1 MLLIWLSHFCTLSI
15 CVCVLA
21 PVDELQG
28 MNGDFFLNDLQN
40 VTALVPFMGCAGNH
54 EQAFNFSH
62 LANKFN
68 NWNYVHDPKGKPDQN
83 WWYSVRALQFPRTP
97 SFKCHRPF

>member
-1 MLLIWLSHFCTLSI
+1 
-15 CVCVLA
+15 
-21 PVDELQG
+21 VDELQG

-83 WWYSVRALQFPRTP
+83 WWYSVRALHFISFGFSPTLIQVP
-97 SFKCHRPF
+97 SPVLVI